1 MIWDPIWEWV
11 FRSRDWGKYPPEEL
25 IRFVARNYYAAPD
38 RAQVEILEV
47 GCGTGANIWYLSRE
61 GFSAYGIDG
70 SSMAIE
76 KARQRLKE
84 ESLAASLKVG
94 DATALK
100 KYFPLEFDAVID
112 IACLQHNGSKDV
124 EAILSQIYQVLKPG
138 GRFFGMMAVKGSW
151 GDGTGREIEPNTF
164 IDITEGPYAGKGET
178 HFFSEEEIRR
188 ILSQFSNV
196 QIETAE
202 RSMENRKHKIA
213 HWVVEGTRPS

>member
-1 MIWDPIWEWV
+1 MIWDPIWERV

-25 IRFVARNYYAAPD
+25 IRFVARSYYAAPD
-38 RAQVEILEV
+38 RAQVRILEV

-70 SSMAIE
+70 SSIAIE

-112 IACLQHNGSKDV
+112 IACLYSNESNDV
-124 EAILSQIYQVLKPG
+124 EAILSQISQVLKPG
-138 GRFFGMMAVKGSW
+138 GRFFGMMVAKGSW

-164 IDITEGPYAGKGET
+164 TDITEGPYAGKGKA

-188 ILSQFSNV
+188 FLRHFSKV
-196 QIETAE
+196 QIETTE
-202 RSMENRKHKIA
+202 RSMENRKRRIA
-213 HWVVEGTRPS
+213 HWVVEGTRP